1 MWWCAVDIGADD
13 MGLDHVL
20 KLHTKILAP
29 IKTLE
34 MDMLANGYRFSR
46 GRTLA
51 IAFVKRRLWSE
62 VPNNSGTAV
71 SDDDEF
77 PRSRSTRA

>member
-1 MWWCAVDIGADD
+1 MTAIWAI
-13 MGLDHVL
+13 L
-20 KLHTKILAP
+20 KSHTKILTP

-34 MDMLANGYRFSR
+34 MDMLADGYRFSR
-46 GRTLA
+46 GRTLV
-51 IAFVKRRLWSE
+51 IASARRRLWPE

-77 PRSRSTRA
+77 TRSRSTRA